1 MCFVVTTIGGIINS
15 GTVFLWGEWKNM
27 GTQLCAHQ
35 SGSNQN
41 PITPILGRVRLVLP
55 YLVALPPLNAK
66 VWSVNVVE
74 VSNHTL
80 AKCGV
85 GSKHD

>member
-1 MCFVVTTIGGIINS
+1 MGSTVVLPLIQKQQGLNHPHIGR
-15 GTVFLWGEWKNM
+15 L
-27 GTQLCAHQ
+27 
-35 SGSNQN
+35 
-41 PITPILGRVRLVLP
+41 RLVLT
-55 YLVALPPLNAK
+55 YLAVLPALHAK

-74 VSNHTL
+74 VRNHIL